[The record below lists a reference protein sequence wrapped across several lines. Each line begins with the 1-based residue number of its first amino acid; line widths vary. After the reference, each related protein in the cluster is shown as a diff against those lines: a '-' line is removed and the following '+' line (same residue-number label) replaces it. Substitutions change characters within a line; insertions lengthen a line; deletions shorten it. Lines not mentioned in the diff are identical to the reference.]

1 MPIIDINDFCT
12 QLRKGELDEQ
22 ISDLEE
28 IAQEQLE
35 YNHPLNPSTTADQH
49 FWGNYNLKAVEL
61 FKQLKAH
68 IESGQCAEDEFQI

>member
-1 MPIIDINDFCT
+1 MSTIDINDFCT

-35 YNHPLNPSTTADQH
+35 YNHPLKPQTVAEQH
-49 FWGNYNLKAVEL
+49 FWGNYNVKAVEL

-68 IESGQCAEDEFQI
+68 IESGERAVDEFEA